1 MEDYKNLLPI
11 HKSDF
16 VTVKKIKKMDNEK
29 IIPLLPGLLE
39 WTKDMNWP
47 IAKSVIELL
56 LIFPKEIVPHVQ
68 EALLSKDDSWK
79 YYILIFLVRELP
91 IESKEQFKEYL
102 IRLAENPTQN
112 EIDEEID
119 EIAFEILDNFKVT
132 MWK

>member
-1 MEDYKNLLPI
+1 
-11 HKSDF
+11 
-16 VTVKKIKKMDNEK
+16 MDNEK